1 MEIHSADEDKSKT
14 PKSYVRFYG
23 VAAMYKKVNVE
34 LNQPSPQEYCI
45 GNEKI
50 NALPM
55 QVELNSGAQIAGSKT
70 RDFWTNPNED
80 DCNIVF
86 TINDTDIN
94 GHKGKYGYISGY
106 KITID
111 PGTNDDKI
119 TVNYPEEFISYLNS
133 KKGTKLSDE
142 VNFTSDNVNNELK
155 KTETQ
160 NLYYIP
166 YDKYFISWIE
176 SVQKNVAHDTYGYHQ
191 NLKITPTVSYADVTV
206 EVLPS
211 AGEGNGSFI
220 SSELVAGKT
229 VTHHAGDTLDL
240 SATTPD
246 DGYHVVG
253 YQVSTNNTSFNTI
266 TDTTKLFLEPN
277 TSYRI
282 RPLIAK
288 NSNKI
293 EIKFEN
299 GAEKYLTVQGLISEN
314 DLNSSSDEQLKKELS
329 GKYVINANPSESNL
343 SDKITPITGKIY
355 TLNFASVEDKE
366 YIYRPVIKQ
375 GNDTFTTNSYH
386 TVAQAQTTDNV
397 ITVNYKKVKKSDLKS
412 FNISGTVV
420 SKNASIRD
428 NGLEP
433 ESLPLVGYSVSAGKG
448 SQSLNSANSSYMP
461 DSATGTTSDTGTYVL
476 TNVLGDTNDLIT
488 MYISNGVTTGYV
500 AKVKLTDALGQADGA
515 YTVPKMTENLH
526 SGDSLSVRLVDS
538 EKLSSG
544 DTEIEI
550 VYPDVAT
557 GLSFYTE
564 FALTTPQTFDADNE
578 RYNRYSVSRLSNRQM
593 PIRIDYIRQNKLA

>member
-1 MEIHSADEDKSKT
+1 
-14 PKSYVRFYG
+14 
-23 VAAMYKKVNVE
+23 
-34 LNQPSPQEYCI
+34 EYYI

-106 KITID
+106 KIIID
-111 PGTNDDKI
+111 PGTTDDKI

-155 KTETQ
+155 KTEKQ

-176 SVQKNVAHDTYGYHQ
+176 SVQKNVAHDKYGYHQ
-191 NLKITPTVSYADVTV
+191 NLKITPKVSYADVTV

-299 GAEKYLTVQGLISEN
+299 GVENYLTVQGLISEN

-329 GKYVINANPSESNL
+329 DKYVINANPSESNL

-355 TLNFASVEDKE
+355 TLNFASIEDKE

-461 DSATGTTSDTGTYVL
+461 DSATGTTSDTGTYIL
-476 TNVLGDTNDLIT
+476 TNVLG
-488 MYISNGVTTGYV
+488 
-500 AKVKLTDALGQADGA
+500 
-515 YTVPKMTENLH
+515 
-526 SGDSLSVRLVDS
+526 
-538 EKLSSG
+538 
-544 DTEIEI
+544 
-550 VYPDVAT
+550 
-557 GLSFYTE
+557 
-564 FALTTPQTFDADNE
+564 
-578 RYNRYSVSRLSNRQM
+578 
-593 PIRIDYIRQNKLA
+593 

>member
-1 MEIHSADEDKSKT
+1 MGNSHYGKLEYYHTSMWDKGGVWTHSKTVPSVYYQYMTPDMESTSNAFGGQLARFKIANNDSIVINESKSGKFGRTLDAMPATLLNNNQPLNGNISMEIHSADEDKSKT

-34 LNQPSPQEYCI
+34 LNQPPTQEYCI

-50 NALPM
+50 KALPM

-111 PGTNDDKI
+111 PGTTDDKI

-155 KTETQ
+155 KTEKQ

-191 NLKITPTVSYADVTV
+191 NLKITPKVSYADVTV

-220 SSELVAGKT
+220 SSELAAGKT

-299 GAEKYLTVQGLISEN
+299 GAEKYLTVQSLISEN
-314 DLNSSSDEQLKKELS
+314 DLNSSSDEQLKKEVS

-355 TLNFASVEDKE
+355 TLNFASIEDNE

-428 NGLEP
+428 NALEP
-433 ESLPLVGYSVSAGKG
+433 
-448 SQSLNSANSSYMP
+448 
-461 DSATGTTSDTGTYVL
+461 
-476 TNVLGDTNDLIT
+476 
-488 MYISNGVTTGYV
+488 
-500 AKVKLTDALGQADGA
+500 
-515 YTVPKMTENLH
+515 
-526 SGDSLSVRLVDS
+526 
-538 EKLSSG
+538 
-544 DTEIEI
+544 
-550 VYPDVAT
+550 
-557 GLSFYTE
+557 
-564 FALTTPQTFDADNE
+564 
-578 RYNRYSVSRLSNRQM
+578 
-593 PIRIDYIRQNKLA
+593 

>member
-1 MEIHSADEDKSKT
+1 MGNSHYGKLEYYHTSMWDKGGVWTHSKTVPSVYYQYMTPDMESTSNAFGGQLARFKIANNDSIVINESKSGKFGRTLDAMPATLLNNNQPLNGNISMEIHSADEDKSKT

-34 LNQPSPQEYCI
+34 LNQPPTQEYCI

-50 NALPM
+50 KALPM

-155 KTETQ
+155 KTEKQ

-176 SVQKNVAHDTYGYHQ
+176 SVQKNVAHDKYGYHQ
-191 NLKITPTVSYADVTV
+191 NLKITPKVSYADVTV

-220 SSELVAGKT
+220 SSELAAGKT

-299 GAEKYLTVQGLISEN
+299 GAEKYLTVQSLISEN
-314 DLNSSSDEQLKKELS
+314 DLNSSSDEQLKKEVS

-355 TLNFASVEDKE
+355 TLNFASIEDNE

-433 ESLPLVGYSVSAGKG
+433 
-448 SQSLNSANSSYMP
+448 
-461 DSATGTTSDTGTYVL
+461 
-476 TNVLGDTNDLIT
+476 
-488 MYISNGVTTGYV
+488 
-500 AKVKLTDALGQADGA
+500 
-515 YTVPKMTENLH
+515 
-526 SGDSLSVRLVDS
+526 
-538 EKLSSG
+538 
-544 DTEIEI
+544 
-550 VYPDVAT
+550 
-557 GLSFYTE
+557 
-564 FALTTPQTFDADNE
+564 
-578 RYNRYSVSRLSNRQM
+578 
-593 PIRIDYIRQNKLA
+593 